1 MGTRGYYIYKWQGRH
16 YVYYNHWDS
25 YPEGLGRKKVGE
37 IPTDPTQYQAWLE
50 QKRAFYSELAK
61 KLFAVSWNEFERDLD
76 LEKEEGWP
84 DLEDQFPC
92 YLCHQGDLFIEWVYV
107 FDLDREMF
115 GIHGSAFYHLDKI
128 RVDFE
133 NTLEEAQ
140 NFWLGKIDQNQV
152 HESITTNDVPPT
164 SLAHD
169 PTPAFIQMKPTTVYP
184 KRESRLNR
192 MPAFVACKAL
202 FELLP
207 VYYEQHIYQAQNS
220 HVESDFLFRELV
232 FALMCFA
239 SCSPAWVRFVHTDN
253 ILDKLSASNEQY
265 CGAILDHGNPRK
277 PKEFLTRF
285 LLGYH
290 LEDREPGSAPK
301 STSYWFS
308 GALVYLR
315 RDITSREMFYDA
327 IVSAV
332 AKGKADGKTHFS
344 AIIISLKHFVL
355 LKFVD
360 GNVQHTKR
368 FKLRLCPDYVKVPAL
383 VFVRSDC
390 EEESLER
397 IPAERETEEKTTE
410 EEKDSPDNSDWAD
423 NTRVPAFEILA
434 HFFDATQKQ
443 QLKPSNIYNEGV
455 FPNEVYQR
463 ILGYVDG
470 ETNIACL
477 NVSRVFREF
486 ASETWVVDKGLRLV
500 YCPGKEPQCRLDETG
515 PVGPFSIMGN
525 GNPDNP
531 GNWGFELK
539 PRALRHQQASSP
551 SSSHPPTSSR
561 WLPVFGRPD
570 GSASWEPAFL
580 LSH

>member
-1 MGTRGYYIYKWQGRH
+1 MGTRGYYVYKWQGRY

-25 YPEGLGRKKVGE
+25 YPAGLGRKLVGQ
-37 IPTDPTQYQAWLE
+37 IPTDPTQYQAWLQ

-61 KLFAVSWNEFERDLD
+61 KLFAVSWNEFEKDLD
-76 LEKEEGWP
+76 LEEEDGLP
-84 DLEDQFPC
+84 DLNEQFPN
-92 YLCHQGDLFIEWVYV
+92 YLCPRGDLFIEWVYV

-133 NTLEEAQ
+133 DTLEEAQ

-152 HESITTNDVPPT
+152 HESITTNDVHPT
-164 SLAHD
+164 PLTHD
-169 PTPAFIQMKPTTVYP
+169 PTAAFIQMSPTIIYP

-192 MPAFVACKAL
+192 IPAFVACKSL

-207 VYYEQHIYQAQNS
+207 GYYTQYIHQAQNS

-239 SCSPAWVRFVHTDN
+239 SCSPAWVRFMHTDN
-253 ILDKLSASNEQY
+253 LLNKHSAANEQY
-265 CGAILDHGNPRK
+265 CGAILDHNKPRK
-277 PKEFLTRF
+277 PKEFLTKF

-290 LEDREPGSAPK
+290 LEGGEPGTAPK

-315 RDITSREMFYDA
+315 HDITSREKFYDA

-368 FKLRLCPDYVKVPAL
+368 FRLRLCPNYVKVPAL
-383 VFVRSDC
+383 EFERSDW

-397 IPAERETEEKTTE
+397 ISAERETEEKATGGE
-410 EEKDSPDNSDWAD
+410 EDSPDNSDWAD
-423 NTRVPAFEILA
+423 NTRVPTFEILA

-443 QLKPSNIYNEGV
+443 HLKPSNIYNEGV

-470 ETNIACL
+470 DTNIACL

-500 YCPGKEPQCRLDETG
+500 YCPGKEHQYRLDETG
-515 PVGPFSIMGN
+515 RSGTFSISRS
-525 GNPDNP
+525 GNPN
-531 GNWGFELK
+531 NWGH
-539 PRALRHQQASSP
+539 RIRQQASSSS
-551 SSSHPPTSSR
+551 SSSHFSNCSG

-570 GSASWEPAFL
+570 GSASLETEFV
-580 LSH
+580 LSF